1 LKTGLTKVTVNS
13 TGEIDTL
20 LQRGKGFRMTGKT
33 NMNSASSRSHAIFTV
48 TVETASKSEHDD
60 EAHIKVGKLNMV
72 DLAGKYIYKR
82 IRRSTKCSIV
92 IFSLE
97 HFFIGSSFLWYSY
110 FKS

>member
-1 LKTGLTKVTVNS
+1 MNS

-72 DLAGKYIYKR
+72 DLAGKYIYKKVKSEYAD
-82 IRRSTKCSIV
+82 STKM
-92 IFSLE
+92 
-97 HFFIGSSFLWYSY
+97 
-110 FKS
+110 